1 MELVGWSVS
10 VSRIVFIFTVFFVLV
25 VSVFV
30 MESCV
35 AGAEEAGLAIERAEG
50 VVVSAYQVVLD
61 AEGAGAN
68 VSGLLVQ
75 LNRAGEF
82 LAQARVSYR
91 AGDFDGAVRS
101 ADLCNEI
108 GEGVR
113 GEAEG
118 LKNLAV
124 VQGAQR
130 FRWTMIGSILGVT
143 IIMGASFFGWRI
155 FKLRYYRRV
164 LEMKP
169 EVGSNES

>member
-1 MELVGWSVS
+1 MRWPVS
-10 VSRIVFIFTVFFVLV
+10 VSRILLVFTVLLG
-25 VSVFV
+25 VSVIV

-35 AGAEEAGLAIERAEG
+35 AGAEEAGLAIERAED
-50 VVVSAYQVVLD
+50 VLVSAYRVVLE

-68 VSGLLVQ
+68 VSGLLFQ
-75 LNRAGEF
+75 LNRAGEL

-91 AGDFDGAVRS
+91 AGDFDGAARS
-101 ADLCNEI
+101 AGLCSEM

-130 FRWTMIGSILGVT
+130 FWWTLTGSVVGVT
-143 IIMGASFFGWRI
+143 IIVCLSFLGWLI
-155 FKLRYYRRV
+155 FKGRYHRRV
-164 LEMKP
+164 LGMRP
-169 EVGSNES
+169 EVVSDET